1 MTKKATTTNKNKKN
15 STQKTPVKKTKT
27 KNKNEISFFGLRK
40 INKRVAILVSIFF
53 GILFIFST
61 YAWFSTNLNVKIKMF
76 KLSVNKNSDLSI
88 SFDGIEYDYTIE
100 LTQDFILNELVNT
113 YPTHNSQWN
122 ANGFIPVS
130 SRGVT
135 NPNDPR
141 FEFYE
146 TSGVLY
152 KKKKTDDGFLYT
164 KRSTEEEPRKYNSY
178 IAFDVF
184 IKNKNGSPMP
194 DNLYFNTDTS
204 VVTLEDLPDEMMG
217 LVNSFRV
224 GIVKI
229 GSAPL
234 ESTPEELQAITCNN
248 DCESIIYEPNSKNH
262 TALSIERAKKFD
274 VELVDGI
281 EFPTYAY
288 KKAGGPIYLYNS
300 VSGSPNL
307 DEEYFE
313 LQETITED
321 DFDEPLFKIP
331 NAVTKVRIYIWIEG
345 QDIDS
350 LETHSDGTEVDINL
364 SFIKDTEG
372 WNYFNEK

>member
-15 STQKTPVKKTKT
+15 STQKTPAKAKQAKKKT
-27 KNKNEISFFGLRK
+27 ISILGIRK
-40 INKRVAILVSIFF
+40 INKKVATIVAIFF
-53 GILFIFST
+53 GVLFIFSS
-61 YAWFSTNLNVKIKMF
+61 YAWFSTNLNVKVKMF
-76 KLSVNKNSDLSI
+76 KLSVSKNSDLSI
-88 SFDGIEYDYTIE
+88 SFDGIDYDYTIE
-100 LTQDFILNELVNT
+100 LTKDFILNELANT

-146 TSGVLY
+146 TSGVRY
-152 KKKKTDDGFLYT
+152 KRKKNDDGFLYT
-164 KRSTEEEPRKYNSY
+164 KLVTEDTPRKYNSY

-184 IKNKNGSPMP
+184 IRNKTGSPRP
-194 DNLYFNTDTS
+194 DNLYFNGDTS
-204 VVTLEDLPDEMMG
+204 IVTLEDIEDEMLG

-224 GIVKI
+224 GVVKV
-229 GSAPL
+229 GSADL
-234 ESTPEELQAITCNN
+234 EATPEELQAITCNN
-248 DCESIIYEPNSKNH
+248 DCKSIIYEPNSKNH
-262 TALSIERAKKFD
+262 TELSIERAKKFD
-274 VELVDGI
+274 VDLVDGI

-300 VSGSPNL
+300 VSGSPNI

-321 DFDEPLFKIP
+321 DFNEPLFTIP

-372 WNYFNEK
+372 WNYYNEK

>member
-1 MTKKATTTNKNKKN
+1 MTKKVTKSKTKKN
-15 STQKTPVKKTKT
+15 TKTQKTPVKKTNK
-27 KNKNEISFFGLRK
+27 KNNNEISLFGLRK
-40 INKRVAILVSIFF
+40 INKKVAVIVSIFF
-53 GILFIFST
+53 GLLFIVSS
-61 YAWFSTNLNVKIKMF
+61 YAWFSTNLNVQVKIF
-76 KLSVNKNSDLSI
+76 KLSVSKNSDLSI
-88 SFDGIEYDYTIE
+88 SFDGINYDYTIE
-100 LTQDFILNELVNT
+100 LTRDFILNQLVNT

-130 SRGVT
+130 SLGIT
-135 NPNDPR
+135 NPNDQR
-141 FEFYE
+141 FEFFE

-152 KKKKTDDGFLYT
+152 KKKKTDDGFIYT
-164 KRSTEEEPRKYNSY
+164 KRSTEDVPRKYNSY

-184 IKNKNGSPMP
+184 IKNKTGSPMP

-204 VVTLEDLPDEMMG
+204 LVAQEDLPDEMMG

-224 GIVKI
+224 GIVKV
-229 GSAPL
+229 GSASH
-234 ESTPEELQAITCNN
+234 EATPEELQAISCNN
-248 DCESIIYEPNSKNH
+248 DCKSVIYEPNSKNH
-262 TALSIERAKKFD
+262 TALSIERAEKFD

-307 DEEYFE
+307 DQEYFE
-313 LQETITED
+313 LQETITEEE
-321 DFDEPLFKIP
+321 FDEPLFELP
-331 NAVTKVRIYIWIEG
+331 NAITKARIYIWIEG

-372 WNYFNEK
+372 WNYFDEI

>member
-15 STQKTPVKKTKT
+15 STQKTPAKTKQAKKKT
-27 KNKNEISFFGLRK
+27 ISILGIKR
-40 INKRVAILVSIFF
+40 INKKVAVLVAVFF
-53 GILFIFST
+53 GILFIFSS
-61 YAWFSTNLNVKIKMF
+61 YAWFSTNLNVKVKMF
-76 KLSVNKNSDLSI
+76 KLSVSKNSDLSI
-88 SFDGIEYDYTIE
+88 SFDGINYDYTIE
-100 LTQDFILNELVNT
+100 LTQDFILNELENT

-152 KKKKTDDGFLYT
+152 KKKKIDDGFLYT
-164 KRSTEEEPRKYNSY
+164 KLATEETPRKYNSY

-184 IKNKNGSPMP
+184 IKNKNGSPRP
-194 DNLYFNTDTS
+194 DNLYFNGDTS
-204 VVTLEDLPDEMMG
+204 IVTLEDIEDEMLG

-224 GIVKI
+224 GVVKV
-229 GSAPL
+229 GSADL
-234 ESTPEELQAITCNN
+234 EATPEELQAITCNN
-248 DCESIIYEPNSKNH
+248 DCKSIIYEPNSKNH
-262 TALSIERAKKFD
+262 TELSIERAKKFD
-274 VELVDGI
+274 VDLVDGI

-300 VSGSPNL
+300 VSGSPNI

-321 DFDEPLFKIP
+321 DFNEPLFTIP

-372 WNYFNEK
+372 WNYYNEK